1 MLDPVVTRCPREGT
15 KRACKLIGN
24 LRLAL
29 AWILLNLNARFLR
42 VVVSRLE
49 EEVVVSNL
57 IQVISIVFGAFI
69 AEGLRLLHLLDLLVY
84 FFRLFIEGGPMKR
97 TQTLVF
103 NQLLRRAILRSVI
116 RIILLDWWVSRFV
129 ILLNN
134 RLCLLS

>member
-29 AWILLNLNARFLR
+29 AWVLLNLNARFLR

-84 FFRLFIEGGPMKR
+84 FFRLFIEGCPMKR

-116 RIILLDWWVSRFV
+116 
-129 ILLNN
+129 
-134 RLCLLS
+134 

>member
-29 AWILLNLNARFLR
+29 TWVLLNLNARFLR

-84 FFRLFIEGGPMKR
+84 FFRLLIEGGPMKR

-134 RLCLLS
+134 RLCFLS